1 MSLPTDRTVRTR
13 ALPCVAATALLAL
26 SGCGVLPEAQGPLRK
41 HTVRVV
47 TDSHHLL
54 TFNAGQPGNILS
66 EVPLRGLA
74 DGEVILGIDY
84 RVFKGDLY
92 ALGSSGRIYLVDVQ
106 TGQLQPVGQ
115 DRFAMPLR
123 GRRFGF
129 DFNPSADRIRI
140 VSDSAQNL
148 RAHPDS
154 GALVDYDP
162 RIDGLQVDGS
172 LHYADGDPN
181 AGRASQVI
189 AAAYTYNKENEKIT
203 TNFAIDLGT
212 GALVRQGSV
221 EGETPV
227 VSPNLG
233 KLYTV
238 GPLGL
243 SDLLDAHFDIADLD
257 NAALATFVSNTDRRP
272 QLYDIDLTTG
282 KASRIGH
289 IGKGEGI
296 RGMAIEP

>member
-1 MSLPTDRTVRTR
+1 MKSQADRKSGFPMPLTGAIVAVSL
-13 ALPCVAATALLAL
+13 L
-26 SGCGVLPEAQGPLRK
+26 SACSMLPEAQGPLRK

-66 EVPLRGLA
+66 DVPLHGLQS
-74 DGEVILGIDY
+74 GEVVLGIDY

-106 TGQLQPVGQ
+106 SGQLQPVGK

-140 VSDSAQNL
+140 VSDGGQNL
-148 RAHPDS
+148 RAHPDT

-162 RIDGLQVDGS
+162 KADGLQVDGT
-172 LHYADGDPN
+172 LHYADGDAN
-181 AGRASQVI
+181 AGRAPQVV
-189 AAAYTYNKENEKIT
+189 AAAYTYNKQDEKIT
-203 TNFAIDLGT
+203 TNFAIDLAT

-221 EGETPV
+221 EGTQPV

-233 KLYTV
+233 KLFTV
-238 GPLGL
+238 GVLGV
-243 SDLLDAHFDIADLD
+243 SDLRDAHFDIADLD
-257 NAALATFVSNTDRRP
+257 NAALAVFTGNAESRP
-272 QLYDIDLTTG
+272 QLYDIDLATG
-282 KASRIGH
+282 KASRIGR

-296 RGMAIEP
+296 RGLAIEP